1 MNRARIGDFH
11 LYVGE
16 RDSRIPLIK
25 SDLDCLWVSLLKKIS
40 LDLQLGFPH
49 AIRLVLGLFSYCFLL
64 GHAKEYSAYFADWN
78 ADRRIIL
85 LCRFV

>member
-1 MNRARIGDFH
+1 MNRARIGDFY

-25 SDLDCLWVSLLKKIS
+25 SDLDCLWVSLLQKIG

-49 AIRLVLGLFSYCFLL
+49 AIRLVLGLFWAYFLL
-64 GHAKEYSAYFADWN
+64 SHAKENRFTS
-78 ADRRIIL
+78 RIGTL
-85 LCRFV
+85 LG